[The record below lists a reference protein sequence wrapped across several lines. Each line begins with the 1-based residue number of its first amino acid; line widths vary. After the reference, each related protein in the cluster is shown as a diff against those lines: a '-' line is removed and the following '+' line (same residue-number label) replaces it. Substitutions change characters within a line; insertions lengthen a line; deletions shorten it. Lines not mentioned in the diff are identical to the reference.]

1 MSRPLVLPGADV
13 SQTNRQILLA
23 EIPQGPL
30 SLEHFR
36 QAEAAVP
43 SPADGE
49 VLLRTRYIALDAA
62 NRAWMLGQTYRA
74 GLSAGQVMAGAGLCE
89 VVESRAAAF
98 KPGDIVYA
106 DPGWQEYVALPASQ
120 VLALG
125 QADPITHL
133 LSVYGTAGL
142 TAYFGLLEIGKPR
155 AGETVVVSAAAGAV
169 GLFVGQIAKLKG
181 CRVVGIAG
189 GAEKCA
195 MLTSQYGF
203 DAAVDYK
210 ASADNGMALF
220 QAVNAACLGGADVY
234 FDNVGGM
241 ILDTCLFAMKPFG
254 RVVLCGA
261 VSMYD
266 GGGIPYGVRGLAGA
280 VSKRLLLRGFI
291 VSDFYHGDARER
303 AIEELRGWVAEGRIK
318 VREDILVGLDKLP
331 EALIGLLAGANV
343 GKRMVKVA

>member
-1 MSRPLVLPGADV
+1 M
-13 SQTNRQILLA
+13 SQTNRQFLLA
-23 EIPQGPL
+23 EIPQGKLGP
-30 SLEHFR
+30 EHFR
-36 QAEAAVP
+36 LNTAAAP
-43 SPADGE
+43 TPGEGE

-89 VVESRAAAF
+89 VVESRAPGF

-106 DPGWQEYVALPASQ
+106 DPGWQDYVALPASQ

-125 QADPITHL
+125 QAEPITHL

-142 TAYFGLLEIGKPR
+142 TAYFGLLEIGRPR
-155 AGETVVVSAAAGAV
+155 AGDTVVVSAAAGAV

-189 GAEKCA
+189 GPEKCA
-195 MLTSQYGF
+195 MLTSVYGF

-210 ASADNGMALF
+210 ANADNGMALF
-220 QAVNAACLGGADVY
+220 SAVNAACLGGIDVF
-234 FDNVGGM
+234 FDNVGGA

-254 RVVLCGA
+254 RIVLCGA
-261 VSMYD
+261 VSAYD
-266 GGGIPYGVRGLAGA
+266 GGGLPYGVRGLAGA

-291 VSDFYHGDARER
+291 VSDFYHGDARDR
-303 AIEELRGWVAEGRIK
+303 AIAELRGWVAEGRIK
-318 VREDILVGLDKLP
+318 VREDILDGFEKLP
-331 EALIGLLAGANV
+331 GALIGLLAGDNV